1 MDGRSGKTGA
11 NQSNASDRV
20 RKMRWIAIG
29 LFAPDL
35 VVYNAWT
42 QRKKV
47 KQITRKARESQRM
60 AKHLGMPQ
68 VFEWT
73 QYHSWYMIMGG
84 FYLKT
89 TVNETVDYFIPGSPD
104 LILTAYVMTLLTRTA
119 PPLLPALDVELIKD
133 RSKAD
138 VIIKALALLLTL
150 YQVLSGITRLGL
162 GLPVSQLE
170 INTCGHAF
178 CAFAILVM
186 WFRKPR
192 IKIRT
197 KIRDEWA
204 NPLCAYLWMCSKLS
218 CTTVAG
224 SRGLEIRKLFPLP
237 RNVTVEKIVAAG
249 KEEESQLGRAEI
261 VSTTQA
267 GKESCEG
274 RGSEAACI
282 NHQLPLGSSSE
293 AIDSPSS
300 MPQTLAG
307 PAHTLSSIWTSWAL
321 PRIDP
326 VHNPEAFEEIMKPA
340 LKEKFQPAEMVYDST
355 TTANRACLAM
365 SFLRYWNTNIVKG
378 SNPATVYLG
387 VKAYEWP
394 VRAPEYYGTLI
405 TDHVSDWFTTP
416 ESRVWYPTRIV
427 PTLSIALLS
436 TLYGALHGWAWHAHF
451 PTQVIAK
458 STSKAFQRLLIC
470 TQPS

>member
-73 QYHSWYMIMGG
+73 QYHSWYIIMGG

-89 TVNETVDYFIPGSPD
+89 TVNETVDYFILGSPD
-104 LILTAYVMTLLTRTA
+104 LILTADAMTLLTRTA

-170 INTCGHAF
+170 INTRGHAF
-178 CAFAILVM
+178 CTFAILVM
-186 WFRKPR
+186 WFRKPN

-249 KEEESQLGRAEI
+249 K
-261 VSTTQA
+261 
-267 GKESCEG
+267 
-274 RGSEAACI
+274 
-282 NHQLPLGSSSE
+282 
-293 AIDSPSS
+293 
-300 MPQTLAG
+300 
-307 PAHTLSSIWTSWAL
+307 
-321 PRIDP
+321 
-326 VHNPEAFEEIMKPA
+326 
-340 LKEKFQPAEMVYDST
+340 
-355 TTANRACLAM
+355 
-365 SFLRYWNTNIVKG
+365 
-378 SNPATVYLG
+378 
-387 VKAYEWP
+387 
-394 VRAPEYYGTLI
+394 
-405 TDHVSDWFTTP
+405 
-416 ESRVWYPTRIV
+416 
-427 PTLSIALLS
+427 
-436 TLYGALHGWAWHAHF
+436 
-451 PTQVIAK
+451 
-458 STSKAFQRLLIC
+458 
-470 TQPS
+470 